1 MFAGL
6 LSVPGFSDWF
16 IPEQK
21 KRKVLK
27 MSVFSV
33 NLYTN
38 EGVPIDSCVCDDIC
52 AAEDWLRE
60 RLTPSLYG
68 EILQDGEIISEC
80 SI

>member
-1 MFAGL
+1 
-6 LSVPGFSDWF
+6 
-16 IPEQK
+16 
-21 KRKVLK
+21 

-38 EGVPIDSCVCDDIC
+38 YGVPIDSCVCDDIC
-52 AAEDWLRE
+52 SAEDWLRE

-68 EILQDGEIISEC
+68 EILQDGEIIFEC